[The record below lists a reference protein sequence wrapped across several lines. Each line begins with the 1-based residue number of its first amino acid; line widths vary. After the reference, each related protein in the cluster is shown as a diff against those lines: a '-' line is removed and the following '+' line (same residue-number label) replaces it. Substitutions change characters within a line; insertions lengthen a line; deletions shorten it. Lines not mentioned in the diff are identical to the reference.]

1 MLTNEQ
7 MNQLDMEVKQRG
19 MGINPDVMPTQDE
32 ADNYAFTPEATVPE
46 APMPEA
52 YTPEPDNGQSDD
64 LYTGDAYITGP
75 DKIKPNMAA
84 KELINFTDSVIA
96 DVKKTNIWKR
106 YTYGKEEVLRE
117 ARDISIET
125 GIPESAIL
133 YSPQTLDN
141 ARGVYNYRRK
151 QMELMP
157 PGSDEVSIDLLT
169 KAYPGLEKI
178 INNNSEVDAAIA
190 LQNIKNV
197 RQVNGIVDA
206 ARTGWQGGMLQHEIA
221 NIGKKAFME
230 GRAVTDAE
238 FAQYEKIQKQIE
250 DLRQTPSF
258 V

>member
-46 APMPEA
+46 TPMPEA
-52 YTPEPDNGQSDD
+52 YTPEPDNM
-64 LYTGDAYITGP
+64 AA
-75 DKIKPNMAA
+75 KAA

-221 NIGKKAFME
+221 KIGKKAWLFRGFFWNLPE
-230 GRAVTDAE
+230 SPNCLAGN
-238 FAQYEKIQKQIE
+238 
-250 DLRQTPSF
+250 LRGANRKRRR
-258 V
+258 